1 MTFPNG
7 ANKDTVEQR
16 RERVAQLRLRGLSAR
31 EIAQSLAKGV
41 RDPATGEYVGKIV
54 SPITG
59 KPYDHKTI
67 LADLDALKAQWR
79 QSSGVATD
87 EHMARQ
93 FAEIQEIKRA
103 AWAAKDPELA
113 LKALGQEMKLLGTM
127 KQPDGI
133 TINVQ
138 LVNQLFQ
145 MIEKRGDSAEEWV
158 VAMIREYE
166 LADHN

>member
-31 EIAQSLAKGV
+31 EIARALAQG
-41 RDPATGEYVGKIV
+41 DNAIV

-79 QSSGVATD
+79 QSSSVATD

-145 MIEKRGDSAEEWV
+145 MIERRGDSAEEWV

-166 LADHN
+166 LAEHT